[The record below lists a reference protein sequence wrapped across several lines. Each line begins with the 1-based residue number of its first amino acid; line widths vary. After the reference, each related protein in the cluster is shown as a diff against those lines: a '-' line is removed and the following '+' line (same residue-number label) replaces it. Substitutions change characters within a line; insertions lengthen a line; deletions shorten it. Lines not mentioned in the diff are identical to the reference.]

1 MTRVALITGITG
13 QVGSYLAE
21 YLLKLGYI
29 VHGIVRRNSEAKT
42 ERLEGILDKIVLHYG
57 DITDLGCLIGVV
69 QKVKPDEIYN
79 LAAQSHVKV
88 SDELEEFTMQVNTI
102 GVLNVL
108 IAVKMLGL
116 KNHTRILQAST
127 SEMYGNSIE
136 TTAIANGCSVLDEE
150 SVMKPVSIYGI
161 SKLAGFNLIKY
172 YREAHGFFACN
183 SISFNHESERRGKT
197 FVTRKITEYIKEY
210 VKMKEKGIKIPP
222 LSLGNLEACR
232 DWCHVEDIIKG
243 MVQML
248 NSEKADDYVLASGV
262 SHSVRQF
269 VELGFK
275 QKDYTVEWSGSG
287 LEEKGMINGETVIKI
302 DAMYYRSIDINNL
315 VGDATK
321 AKTRLGWENT
331 ITFERLVE
339 RMVTSNKA
347 S

>member
-1 MTRVALITGITG
+1 MSRVALITGITG

-21 YLLKLGYI
+21 HLLKLGYE
-29 VHGIVRRNSEAKT
+29 VHGIIRRNSEANT
-42 ERLEGILDKIVLHYG
+42 ERLEDILDMITLHYG
-57 DITDLGCLIGVV
+57 DITDLGCLIRVV
-69 QKVKPDEIYN
+69 QIVKPNEIYN

-108 IAVKMLGL
+108 IAIKVLGL
-116 KNHTRILQAST
+116 KNHTRVLQAST

-136 TTAIANGCSVLDEE
+136 TEKNGCSVLNEE

-172 YREAHGFFACN
+172 YREAHRFFACN

-210 VKMKEKGIKIPP
+210 MTMKEKGIKIPP

-248 NSEKADDYVLASGV
+248 NREKADDYVLASGV

-275 QKDYTVEWSGSG
+275 QRGHVVEWSGSG
-287 LEEKGMINGETVIKI
+287 LDEKGMINGETVIKI

-321 AKTRLGWENT
+321 AKTVLGWENT
-331 ITFERLVE
+331 ITFEKLVE
-339 RMVTSNKA
+339 RMVSDT
-347 S
+347 